1 MNRALKVLLLLSFL
15 TTSGCGGSRLS
26 HDVIRKQVADLGSST
41 LVPSSVA
48 IRRVVSQSGDR
59 AIAEAT
65 VDMAFQFERD
75 SDKSPWH
82 ITSVRL
88 GDQNWVSVA
97 ELLAALNDSRRKTT
111 AASLDKLV
119 AGVAAYR
126 QQNGAV
132 PAARDI
138 KALADA
144 LHPGYMKDLILD
156 DAWGRPIEVET
167 TSPSLRFRSVGPDGQ
182 SGTPDDI
189 VSP

>member
-1 MNRALKVLLLLSFL
+1 MNRALQVLLLLSFL
-15 TTSGCGGSRLS
+15 MTSGCGGSRLS

-48 IRRVVSQSGDR
+48 VRRVVSQSGDR
-59 AIAEAT
+59 AIAETT
-65 VDMAFQFERD
+65 VDLAFQFERD

-88 GDQNWVSVA
+88 GDQNWVSVP
-97 ELLAALNDSRRKTT
+97 ELIVALNDSRRKTT
-111 AASLDKLV
+111 AVSLEKLV

-126 QQNGAV
+126 QQNGTS

-138 KALADA
+138 KAVADA
-144 LHPGYMKDLILD
+144 LHPRYMKDLVLD

-167 TSPSLRFRSVGPDGQ
+167 TSPNLRFRSVGPDGQ
-182 SGTPDDI
+182 IGTPDDI